1 MYPEL
6 DPIRHERLC
15 DSRWLRS
22 GHVLRRAR
30 RSGMPERLDHD
41 QDAMPALPEGVV
53 QYKQTPEFD
62 EQTLTSGLRSRH
74 TLKPGTWGRIVVLE
88 GTLLY
93 VIEQEP
99 SLSFELTPARPG
111 IVAPEAPHHV
121 EPHGKVRLR
130 IEFYR

>member
-1 MYPEL
+1 
-6 DPIRHERLC
+6 
-15 DSRWLRS
+15 
-22 GHVLRRAR
+22 V
-30 RSGMPERLDHD
+30 
-41 QDAMPALPEGVV
+41 PEGVV

-62 EQTLTSGLRSRH
+62 EQTLPNGLRSRH

-99 SLSFELTPARPG
+99 SVSFELTPERPG
-111 IVAPEAPHHV
+111 IVAPQAPHHV
-121 EPHGKVRLR
+121 EPRGRVRLH